1 MSDDVATKSDA
12 PFLRRMADNIE
23 QHGWHVIKVMDDDDL
38 PAFAYTI
45 GLYQQFNHPEG
56 IVVGLSLDTMH
67 SLLNTL
73 GQELEEGKSYEPGVP
88 SSDFLNGADCLFGV
102 VHPDQYEEHLG
113 QAIRYYEHSAFPA
126 LQLYWPD
133 RQGWYPSDPRFDPS
147 LRTRQPDLSL
157 PLDPVEE

>member
-1 MSDDVATKSDA
+1 MSDDIASGTDA
-12 PFLRRMADNIE
+12 AFLRRMTDNIE
-23 QHGWHVIKVMDDDDL
+23 NYGWYVIAVMEENDL

-45 GLYQQFNHPEG
+45 GLYQQFAHPEG
-56 IVVGLSLDTMH
+56 IIVGLSVDTMH

-73 GQELEEGKSYEPGVP
+73 GQELKEGKSYKPGVA
-88 SSDFLNGADCLFGV
+88 SSDFLNGADCSFGV
-102 VHPDQYEEHLG
+102 VHPTQYEEYFG

-133 RQGWYPSDPRFDPS
+133 KQGWYPSDPRFDPS